1 MVGKKEKKGKDEKKE
16 WGPLARARPAW
27 HQVSLRPGI
36 WAGKWRRK
44 ERLERQE
51 KKKDDEEE

>member
-51 KKKDDEEE
+51 KKKGR